1 MSEDISKVLHEIR
14 DLLASREQQYK
25 EHLANCERSYKEQLD
40 ASRRQ
45 AMINQPFQWGALFVV
60 NLLCRFDGAQMVAV
74 AGFCGRPRGVR

>member
-45 AMINQPFQWGALFVV
+45 AMINRPFQWGALFVV
-60 NLLCRFDGAQMVAV
+60 IYFAV
-74 AGFCGRPRGVR
+74 SMALKWSP